1 MKLMILIN
9 KIIKILKK
17 EDDKMKFETIA
28 YEWLEYKK
36 ISVKESTYYNYMFI
50 IEKYLKEK
58 YENKKIE
65 ELINFNDLVQE
76 LSQKL
81 SSKTIR
87 DIINVLKAIIKYY
100 EEEYGIN
107 INYRK
112 IRVLKLEKSNI
123 RILSDKEKKKIEKYC
138 LEENSLKS
146 LGIIVCLNTGL
157 RVGEI
162 CALKWENIDLENKN
176 LYVKK
181 TLQRVYDKKNKTS
194 NIIIDRPKTECSV
207 RCIPINKKSY
217 EILKSIKGKYKD
229 EDFFLTGE
237 KYKFIE
243 PRNYQNTFK
252 NILKKSKVKT
262 IKFHTLRHTFATNC
276 IDVGMDIKA
285 LSEILGHSS
294 VEITLN
300 KYVHSSGKMKK
311 KYLEKI

>member
-1 MKLMILIN
+1 
-9 KIIKILKK
+9 
-17 EDDKMKFETIA
+17 
-28 YEWLEYKK
+28 
-36 ISVKESTYYNYMFI
+36 MFI

-112 IRVLKLEKSNI
+112 IRVPKLEKSNI
-123 RILSDKEKKKIEKYC
+123 RILSDKEKKKIEKNC

-146 LGIIVCLNTGL
+146 LGIILCLNTGL

-162 CALKWENIDLENKN
+162 CSLKWENIDLEDKN

-181 TLQRVYDKKNKTS
+181 ILQRVYDKK
-194 NIIIDRPKTECSV
+194 
-207 RCIPINKKSY
+207 
-217 EILKSIKGKYKD
+217 IKH
-229 EDFFLTGE
+229 L
-237 KYKFIE
+237 I
-243 PRNYQNTFK
+243 
-252 NILKKSKVKT
+252 
-262 IKFHTLRHTFATNC
+262 
-276 IDVGMDIKA
+276 
-285 LSEILGHSS
+285 
-294 VEITLN
+294 
-300 KYVHSSGKMKK
+300 
-311 KYLEKI
+311 

>member
-112 IRVLKLEKSNI
+112 IRVPKLEKSNI
-123 RILSDKEKKKIEKYC
+123 RILSDKEKKKIEK
-138 LEENSLKS
+138 
-146 LGIIVCLNTGL
+146 
-157 RVGEI
+157 
-162 CALKWENIDLENKN
+162 NI
-176 LYVKK
+176 
-181 TLQRVYDKKNKTS
+181 
-194 NIIIDRPKTECSV
+194 
-207 RCIPINKKSY
+207 
-217 EILKSIKGKYKD
+217 
-229 EDFFLTGE
+229 E
-237 KYKFIE
+237 KY
-243 PRNYQNTFK
+243 
-252 NILKKSKVKT
+252 
-262 IKFHTLRHTFATNC
+262 H
-276 IDVGMDIKA
+276 
-285 LSEILGHSS
+285 
-294 VEITLN
+294 
-300 KYVHSSGKMKK
+300 KMS
-311 KYLEKI
+311 